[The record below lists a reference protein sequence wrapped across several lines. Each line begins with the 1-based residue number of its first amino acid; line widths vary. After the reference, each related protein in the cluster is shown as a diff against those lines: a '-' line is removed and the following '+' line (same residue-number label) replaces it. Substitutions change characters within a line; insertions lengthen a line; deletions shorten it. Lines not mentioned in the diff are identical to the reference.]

1 MAIRLIFS
9 PCKTWSRAGSPLHVV
24 LNSAEVARPIQHPDA
39 FDYILRGRSA
49 SLASRTPD
57 TYREM
62 VQSFERALA
71 LDPRSVEAQS
81 LLATFLAGR
90 VMDNMTDTAAADMS
104 RAEDLAGRASA
115 ASPQSYLARFARAQV
130 LRAQRRFAE
139 AIPEYETVLAF
150 NRNYVFAIYALAQ
163 CKLFTGSID
172 DTIPLVEQ
180 AIRLSPRDRTWDI
193 GINKSGW
200 CICCSRARTRRSFGS
215 KKRAA
220 PCRLTQ
226 ASAPRSLPPTPSP
239 ARPNAH
245 PRNSPK
251 PAG

>member
-1 MAIRLIFS
+1 
-9 PCKTWSRAGSPLHVV
+9 
-24 LNSAEVARPIQHPDA
+24 
-39 FDYILRGRSA
+39 
-49 SLASRTPD
+49 
-57 TYREM
+57 M

-180 AIRLSPRDRTWDI
+180 AIRLSPRDRTLGYWYQQI
-193 GINKSGW
+193 GLVHLLQSRTDEAIFWLEKARGATPAIPFHHSRLAAAYALSGETE
-200 CICCSRARTRRSFGS
+200 RAVAELAEARRLDGGDFFSSVANAKAYPGSWSGVPRTRALWESTFF
-215 KKRAA
+215 
-220 PCRLTQ
+220 
-226 ASAPRSLPPTPSP
+226 
-239 ARPNAH
+239 
-245 PRNSPK
+245 
-251 PAG
+251 AGLHKAGMPEE